1 MLSEKGAELSHAVR
15 KAESYE
21 REVIIKLSYRQTGES
36 AKKTKRSGKRR
47 MQESGWWWVVG
58 RVEEG
63 FLMIGV
69 F

>member
-21 REVIIKLSYRQTGES
+21 REVIILLSYRQTGES
-36 AKKTKRSGKRR
+36 AKKTKRSGKLR
-47 MQESGWWWVVG
+47 MQESGWWVG

-63 FLMIGV
+63 FLMTDV